1 MLPLFLK
8 LETGNSKRLIPPALQ
23 PGDTV
28 GIVAPASGF
37 NRERFLAGCER
48 LRQMGYRPFYFDSI
62 FERDLYFA
70 GSVQR
75 RARELEEMFE
85 RDEVRAVLCARGG
98 YGCRNVLT
106 AMFLMLLCGI
116 ASAQSTIRPK
126 YMERAALQHK
136 DLQVSVLASYPVPLF
151 QALCAVREEYGWSV
165 NWEAAPAYSRF
176 DLVDDTGPK
185 WRAAHPGARGV
196 TQPAGGTFVSAF
208 PEPKDSSDADSER
221 GALTKLIQD
230 YNATDN
236 PGKFLLR
243 ERPNGHFAVVGT
255 KVRDDAG
262 GLQEVVPLLDTRV
275 SVAVQPRT
283 VYDTLESIFRELSAA
298 TGSKVFI
305 ATFSS
310 SLLDNTRVTVGGER
324 VPARELLEQAL
335 GGTNRPLQYDLLY
348 DADIPAYGLNLSVA
362 SRAGTGPRGQRRLV
376 PIDRYQNRDPIR

>member
-1 MLPLFLK
+1 M
-8 LETGNSKRLIPPALQ
+8 S
-23 PGDTV
+23 
-28 GIVAPASGF
+28 
-37 NRERFLAGCER
+37 
-48 LRQMGYRPFYFDSI
+48 
-62 FERDLYFA
+62 
-70 GSVQR
+70 
-75 RARELEEMFE
+75 
-85 RDEVRAVLCARGG
+85 
-98 YGCRNVLT
+98 RNVLT

-196 TQPAGGTFVSAF
+196 TRPAGGTFVSAF
-208 PEPKDSSDADSER
+208 PEPKDSSDANSER

-236 PGKFLLR
+236 PGKFVLR

-362 SRAGTGPRGQRRLV
+362 SRAGTGPQGQRRLV